1 MRVSRAMVWWALPV
15 TLSFIMLALA
25 PLREGDLG
33 WHVRLGEAM
42 VTERAIPQLDRW
54 SVGGAGQPFN
64 AAHSWLGDVVLYLVW
79 RYGGLAGLVLLQAL
93 MGCVTVALLLH
104 GVARE
109 VAPPYAAPLTLL
121 GFLVLYP
128 FSTARPQMFSFTAFA
143 LLGWLLERW
152 QTTRTERY
160 VRALPLLMA
169 VWVNVHGAWSMGA
182 LLLALTVGEAALAAA
197 RRQGRWGEALTL
209 GRYAALSAAATLLN
223 PQGLGAYRYLLV
235 MGTSPISQQFV
246 SEWQPP
252 TLAQRFTWPFWL
264 LLALSVAL
272 AVARPRRWTG
282 ALRVVVFAAL
292 ALRYVR
298 MLPFAALAL
307 VPWVAL
313 RLRVAWPAARRFAAA
328 EAYPWATR
336 ALLATLAVGCV
347 VAVPWVRMALGA
359 TALPLLD
366 PFFPEEAVTVLA
378 QVAPAGAG
386 LFTLPEWGGYVIW
399 RLYPQVRPFVD
410 GRVEVA
416 PVAVWEDYLTV
427 AQAQPG
433 WEVVLARYDLR
444 WLLLARSTHAALS
457 EAAWTAGW
465 RCVWGDAQA
474 QVWAHPA
481 LNVAEVGG
489 CVP

>member
-1 MRVSRAMVWWALPV
+1 MRVSRAMLWWALPV
-15 TLSFIMLALA
+15 ALSFVMLALA

-42 VTERAIPQLDRW
+42 VTERAIPQFDRW
-54 SVGGAGQPFN
+54 SVGGTGQPFN

-93 MGCVTVALLLH
+93 TGCVTVALLLDR
-104 GVARE
+104 VARE
-109 VAPPYAAPLTLL
+109 VAPPYAAILALL

-128 FSTARPQMFSFTAFA
+128 FSTARPQMFSFAAFA

-152 QTTRTERY
+152 QTTHAERY
-160 VRALPLLMA
+160 LHAIPLVMA
-169 VWVNVHGAWSMGA
+169 VWVNAHGAWSMGA
-182 LLLALTVGEAALAAA
+182 LLLALMVLEATLAAV
-197 RRQGRWGEALTL
+197 RRQAPWGEALIL
-209 GRYAALSAAATLLN
+209 GRYAALSVAATLLN
-223 PQGLGAYRYLLV
+223 PQGVGVYRYLLV
-235 MGTSPISQQFV
+235 MSTSPISQQFV

-264 LLALSVAL
+264 VLVLSAAL
-272 AVARPRRWTG
+272 AGARPRRWRG
-282 ALRVVVFAAL
+282 ALRAAVFAGL

-307 VPWVAL
+307 APWAAG
-313 RLRVAWPAARRFAAA
+313 RLRTVWPAARRFVTA

-336 ALLATLAVGCV
+336 ALLAALAAACV
-347 VAVPWVRMALGA
+347 VAVPWVRMALGV

-366 PFFPEEAVTVLA
+366 PFFPEQAVTVVA
-378 QVAPAGAG
+378 QVASEGAG

-399 RLYPQVRPFVD
+399 RLYPQVRSFVD

-416 PVAVWEDYLTV
+416 PVAVWEDYLAV

-433 WEVVLARYDLR
+433 WEAVLERYGLR
-444 WLLLARSTHAALS
+444 WLLLARSTHAALI
-457 EAAWTAGW
+457 EAARMAGW
-465 RCVWGDAQA
+465 RCIWGDAQA
-474 QVWAHPA
+474 EVWAHPA
-481 LNVAEVGG
+481 LSVAEVGR
-489 CVP
+489 CAP